1 MNDTCFEILPAVNC
15 SREENFIG
23 WEVYLSWNMWEFYE
37 SGRLLQCYGS
47 SNFLTFRSILQS
59 NKAERYI
66 PENKSMRCDKL
77 DEKSLLFSPWAP
89 ICFVTNKDF
98 LNQSK
103 KETFSCSFILINTTI
118 HKLVRKFTTEGHQ
131 IKYWFYKFIMND
143 KIDFHYCVLRFNQ
156 SPIGPFGALQW
167 PQSHPDFDICL
178 AHVLF
183 SLSSIRLT

>member
-59 NKAERYI
+59 NKAERHI

-77 DEKSLLFSPWAP
+77 DEKSLLFSPWALFASLP
-89 ICFVTNKDF
+89 TRSFWIKARRKHFRAVLLKEKTNRLIC
-98 LNQSK
+98 
-103 KETFSCSFILINTTI
+103 
-118 HKLVRKFTTEGHQ
+118 KLENRCKSLFKLQMLLVVSSR
-131 IKYWFYKFIMND
+131 N
-143 KIDFHYCVLRFNQ
+143 FN
-156 SPIGPFGALQW
+156 
-167 PQSHPDFDICL
+167 
-178 AHVLF
+178 
-183 SLSSIRLT
+183 